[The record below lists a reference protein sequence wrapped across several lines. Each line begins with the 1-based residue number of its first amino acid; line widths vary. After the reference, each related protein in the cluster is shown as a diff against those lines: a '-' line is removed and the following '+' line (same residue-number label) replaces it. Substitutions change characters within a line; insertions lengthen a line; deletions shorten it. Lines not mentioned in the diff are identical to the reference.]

1 MFEIDKSA
9 FGTFLAERR
18 KEKGYTQKELAAKLF
33 ISDKAVSK
41 WERALSMPDI
51 SLLIPLAEILDV
63 SVTELLEGQKLD
75 SALNMDTEQVEV
87 LVKKALTL
95 SDDNPEKRKARLKKH
110 IAVFGGCSL
119 LALLETVAG
128 IWLTSAAD
136 SGGFSSN
143 LLTMEGL
150 SVGLGIYFWFFMKE
164 KLPAYYDENEINSYS
179 DGVFRMNVPSMRF
192 NNSNWPHIICHLRI
206 WAIVTMIIIPFL
218 CLLLSLIP
226 FGFWGSFGI
235 QNAILIGYLSSLF
248 VPVWIAGKKYG

>member
-1 MFEIDKSA
+1 MNLEIATRLVGLRKANKLSQEA
-9 FGTFLAERR
+9 LAE
-18 KEKGYTQKELAAKLF
+18 KLG
-33 ISDKAVSK
+33 ISRQAVSK

-63 SVTELLEGQKLD
+63 SVTELLEGRKLD

-110 IAVFGGCSL
+110 IAVLGGCSL

-128 IWLTSAAD
+128 IWLTSAAG

-179 DGVFRMNVPSMRF
+179 DGVFRMNVPGMRF

-235 QNAILIGYLSSLF
+235 QNAILIGYLASLF

>member
-1 MFEIDKSA
+1 M
-9 FGTFLAERR
+9 
-18 KEKGYTQKELAAKLF
+18 
-33 ISDKAVSK
+33 
-41 WERALSMPDI
+41 
-51 SLLIPLAEILDV
+51 
-63 SVTELLEGQKLD
+63 
-75 SALNMDTEQVEV
+75 NMDTEQVEV

-128 IWLTSAAD
+128 IWLTSAAG

-179 DGVFRMNVPSMRF
+179 DGVFRMNVPGMRF

-235 QNAILIGYLSSLF
+235 QNAILIGYLASLF

>member
-18 KEKGYTQKELAAKLF
+18 KEKGYTQKELADKLF

-63 SVTELLEGQKLD
+63 SVTELLEGRKLD
-75 SALNMDTEQVEV
+75 YASKMDTEQVEV

-110 IAVFGGCSL
+110 IAVFGGCSF

-128 IWLTSAAD
+128 IWLTSAAG
-136 SGGFSSN
+136 SEGFSLN

-150 SVGLGIYFWFFMKE
+150 SVGFGIYFWFFMKE

-179 DGVFRMNVPSMRF
+179 DGVFRMNIPGMHY
-192 NNSNWPHIICHLRI
+192 NNNWPHIISHLRI
-206 WAIVTMIIIPFL
+206 WAIITMVTIPFL

-235 QNAILIGYLSSLF
+235 QNAILIGYLAGLF
-248 VPVWIAGKKYG
+248 VPVWIAGRRCG

>member
-63 SVTELLEGQKLD
+63 SVTELLEGRKLD

-128 IWLTSAAD
+128 IWLTSAAG
-136 SGGFSSN
+136 SEGFSSN
-143 LLTMEGL
+143 LLTIEGL
-150 SVGLGIYFWFFMKE
+150 SVGFGIYFWFFIKE

-179 DGVFRMNVPSMRF
+179 DGVFRMNVPGMRF
-192 NNSNWPHIICHLRI
+192 NNSNWPHIICRL
-206 WAIVTMIIIPFL
+206 
-218 CLLLSLIP
+218 
-226 FGFWGSFGI
+226 
-235 QNAILIGYLSSLF
+235 QIGRAH
-248 VPVWIAGKKYG
+248 V

>member
-95 SDDNPEKRKARLKKH
+95 SDDNP
-110 IAVFGGCSL
+110 
-119 LALLETVAG
+119 
-128 IWLTSAAD
+128 
-136 SGGFSSN
+136 
-143 LLTMEGL
+143 
-150 SVGLGIYFWFFMKE
+150 
-164 KLPAYYDENEINSYS
+164 
-179 DGVFRMNVPSMRF
+179 
-192 NNSNWPHIICHLRI
+192 
-206 WAIVTMIIIPFL
+206 
-218 CLLLSLIP
+218 
-226 FGFWGSFGI
+226 
-235 QNAILIGYLSSLF
+235 
-248 VPVWIAGKKYG
+248 